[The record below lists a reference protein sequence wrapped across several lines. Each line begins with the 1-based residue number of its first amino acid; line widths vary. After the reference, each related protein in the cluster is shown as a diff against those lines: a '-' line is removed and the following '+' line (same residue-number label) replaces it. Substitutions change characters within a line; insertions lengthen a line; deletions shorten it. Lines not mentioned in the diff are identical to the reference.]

1 MERYTNAYYWMN
13 EATEAFDKM
22 LAKGISISERLYNA
36 VICEAGRKFDHGFMA
51 EQCRRIVK
59 ASDDKLAEEVNYF
72 YSIFENDDPQN
83 FIDYAAIKAARE
95 EAQAKERAME
105 AEAASR
111 SRDQITPKQEEYIK
125 SLNEKVQS
133 KGLELAKV
141 NYMEKGVKKTKK
153 RSKRR
158 HRSVESSSTQACE
171 KGVSI

>member
-13 EATEAFDKM
+13 EAIEAFDRM
-22 LAKGISISERLYNA
+22 LAKGIAISERLYNA
-36 VICEAGRKFDHGFMA
+36 VICEAGRKYDHGFMA

-59 ASDDKLAEEVNYF
+59 ASDNKLEEEVNYF

-125 SLNEKVQS
+125 SLIEKVQS
-133 KGLELAKV
+133 KGVEMPKV
-141 NYMEKGVKKTKK
+141 NYLEKGVDTTKK
-153 RSKRR
+153 EASADIEALKAAARKRAR
-158 HRSVESSSTQACE
+158 
-171 KGVSI
+171 KG

>member
-13 EATEAFDKM
+13 EAIEACDKM
-22 LAKGISISERLYNA
+22 LEKGIAISERLYNA
-36 VICEAGRKFDHGFMA
+36 LICEAGRKYDHGFMA

-83 FIDYAAIKAARE
+83 FIDYAAIKAA
-95 EAQAKERAME
+95 QAKEKAME

-125 SLNEKVQS
+125 SLIEKVQS
-133 KGLELAKV
+133 KGVELPEV
-141 NYMEKGVKKTKK
+141 NYLEKGIDTTKK
-153 RSKRR
+153 EASADIAALKAAARKRAR
-158 HRSVESSSTQACE
+158 
-171 KGVSI
+171 KG